1 MPLATINEDIMIK
14 YENYGEEDF
23 FFFFFFSEREMMMM
37 MMLNS
42 VDR

>member
-23 FFFFFFSEREMMMM
+23 FFFTEREMMMM

>member
-23 FFFFFFSEREMMMM
+23 FFFFSREREMMMM